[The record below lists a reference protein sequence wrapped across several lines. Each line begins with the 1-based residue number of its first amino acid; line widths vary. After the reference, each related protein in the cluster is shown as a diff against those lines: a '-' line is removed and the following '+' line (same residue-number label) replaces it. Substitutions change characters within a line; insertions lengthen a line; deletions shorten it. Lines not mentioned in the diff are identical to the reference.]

1 MRKIY
6 FSSFENFKFEDQLNL
21 SFEELKV
28 LKDLSSRKD
37 FTIQKADN
45 GNSVF
50 ILNKMD
56 DMKIMTAEM
65 LSDIDQF
72 KKGDA

>member
-28 LKDLSSRKD
+28 LKDLSSRKYL
-37 FTIQKADN
+37 TIQKADN